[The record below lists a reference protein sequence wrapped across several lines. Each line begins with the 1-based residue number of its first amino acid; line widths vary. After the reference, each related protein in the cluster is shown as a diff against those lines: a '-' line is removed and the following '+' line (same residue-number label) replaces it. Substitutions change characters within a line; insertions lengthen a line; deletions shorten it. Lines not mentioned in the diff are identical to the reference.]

1 MLDGDF
7 PAGTR
12 PWSCFAR
19 ESRVWAASTHPSH
32 RQPPVVGT
40 WAVRSLAAKHQQFR
54 GPAEVRPPTA
64 SAPSRE
70 LAADCGGGLRF
81 TVR

>member
-1 MLDGDF
+1 M
-7 PAGTR
+7 
-12 PWSCFAR
+12 
-19 ESRVWAASTHPSH
+19 
-32 RQPPVVGT
+32 
-40 WAVRSLAAKHQQFR
+40 RSLAAKHQQFR